1 MEKLCGKSQKNSIE
15 AEKADEEKKTD
26 EGTDLEGLIGESEQ
40 KLEELGFTYM
50 TAMWMA
56 LSTIQVNGRMV
67 ITHIN
72 LIYI

>member
-15 AEKADEEKKTD
+15 AEMTDEEKKTD

-67 ITHIN
+67 FTHIN